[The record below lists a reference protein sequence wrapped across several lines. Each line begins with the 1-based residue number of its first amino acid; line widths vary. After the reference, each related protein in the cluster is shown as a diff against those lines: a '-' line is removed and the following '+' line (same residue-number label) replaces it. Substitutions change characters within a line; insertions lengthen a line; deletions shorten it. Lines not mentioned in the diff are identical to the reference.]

1 MTAATLQGAGGRRS
15 LLGKLGPALTARARA
30 KGKPS
35 RLAAALAVA
44 REHIVTAAALASMD
58 FGAFHLTHGWGWFA
72 TGISV
77 LALDFAVR
85 G

>member
-1 MTAATLQGAGGRRS
+1 VTAATLQGAPHRRS
-15 LLGKLGPALTARARA
+15 FIGKIGSAVAARARA
-30 KGKPS
+30 KGKAS
-35 RLAAALAVA
+35 KLAAALAVA
-44 REHIVTAAALASMD
+44 REHVVTTAALASMD

-72 TGISV
+72 VGVSV